1 MEEDLRSL
9 LLAAPGVAAL
19 AGARVSWGGRPQG
32 KGFPAVLLH
41 LVSERRGHG
50 LAGPEALA
58 DARVQVDCWALVYR
72 EAKALGRAVSAALDG
87 YAGIVGATRFQ
98 GVFQE
103 NGRDTSEVRAADG
116 GDVVEQLFRTSLD
129 FRVRHQ
135 QEEP

>member
-9 LLAAPGVAAL
+9 LLAAPGVASL
-19 AGARVSWGGRPQG
+19 AGERVSWGGRPQG
-32 KGFPAVLLH
+32 KGLPAVLLH
-41 LVSERRGHG
+41 LISERREHG

-58 DARVQVDCWALVYR
+58 DASVQVDCWAAPYR

-87 YAGIVGATRFQ
+87 YAGVVGGTRFQ

-103 NGRDTSEVRAADG
+103 NVRDTSEVRAADG
-116 GDVVEQLFRTSLD
+116 GDVVEHLFRTSLD

-135 QEEP
+135 EEP